1 MLFLIKTQPMESKI
15 GNFSI
20 FASKYH
26 GNDRLLLFMI
36 I

>member
-1 MLFLIKTQPMESKI
+1 MLFLVQNQPMESKI
-15 GNFSI
+15 GNFSM

-26 GNDRLLLFMI
+26 GNDRLLLLMI